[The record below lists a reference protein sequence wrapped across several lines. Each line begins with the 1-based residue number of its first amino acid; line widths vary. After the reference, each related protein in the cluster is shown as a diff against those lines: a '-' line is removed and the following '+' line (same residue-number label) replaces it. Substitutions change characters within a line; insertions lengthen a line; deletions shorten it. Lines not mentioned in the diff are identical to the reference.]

1 MGRREYVEE
10 GGEGGWD
17 GEEGEEGWGGG
28 SMGRREVREGGMERE
43 VMWQVLLITNML
55 DMQYVISFPGC
66 TTQTRLVS
74 FPGCTT
80 QTRLVSFP
88 GCTTQTRLRYCITHI
103 NRPFSLQKRASFHQV
118 ETEK

>member
-1 MGRREYVEE
+1 
-10 GGEGGWD
+10 
-17 GEEGEEGWGGG
+17 
-28 SMGRREVREGGMERE
+28 MGRREVREGGMERE

-80 QTRLVSFP
+80 QTRL
-88 GCTTQTRLRYCITHI
+88 RYCITHI